1 MTVDRVTTNTQSQ
14 YLLSQIM
21 KANVALDTTQA
32 QIASGKVSTD
42 YVGIGD
48 KTAALEGAR
57 AAAARADAYASNT
70 QLAVTQTDLQDTQL
84 TTLSGLAEQ
93 LKEAISTAVGDS
105 DGTNLMA
112 TADDIFQQA
121 SSILNSTDANGNYI
135 YGGGQGNTKPFA
147 ATSLS
152 DLATGTVSS
161 FFQNGTQK
169 TSVLVG
175 DGQSVQIGVLASD
188 IGTQLMT
195 ALQNLQNADSPSGSL
210 DGSLTSTQTAN
221 LTNNVLPSATTA
233 YTGLNNATAANGE
246 TYARLQD
253 DVTTQQS
260 LSTLYKGFV
269 SDIEDA
275 DMTQA
280 ATKLSLNQT
289 ALQAALE
296 VSAKLGQLSLLNY
309 LPTTTTG

>member
-32 QIASGKVSTD
+32 QVASGKVSTD

-135 YGGGQGNTKPFA
+135 YGGGQGNTKPFT

-195 ALQNLQNADSPSGSL
+195 ALQSLQNADSPSGSL
-210 DGSLTSTQTAN
+210 DGSLTSTQTAD
-221 LTNNVLPSATTA
+221 LTNNILPSATTA
-233 YTGLNNATAANGE
+233 YTDLNTATAANGE
-246 TYARLQD
+246 TYSRLQD
-253 DVTTQQS
+253 DVTAQQS

>member
-32 QIASGKVSTD
+32 QVASGKVSTD
-42 YVGIGD
+42 YAGIGD

-57 AAAARADAYASNT
+57 AASARADAYATNT

-84 TTLSGLAEQ
+84 TTLSSLAEQ
-93 LKEAISTAVGDS
+93 LKTAISTAVGNS
-105 DGTNLMA
+105 DGTGLMT
-112 TADDIFQQA
+112 TAQDIFQQA

-135 YGGGQGNTKPFA
+135 YGGGQGNTKPFT

-152 DLATGTVSS
+152 DLAAGTVSS

-188 IGTQLMT
+188 IGTELMT
-195 ALQNLQNADSPSGSL
+195 ALKNLANADSPSSSL
-210 DGSLTSTQTAN
+210 DSSLTGTQTTN
-221 LTNNVLPSATTA
+221 LTDNVLPSATTA

-246 TYARLQD
+246 TYTRLQD
-253 DVTTQQS
+253 DVTAQQS

-280 ATKLSLNQT
+280 ATTLSLNQT

-309 LPTTTTG
+309 LPTSTS

>member
-42 YVGIGD
+42 YAGIGD

-57 AAAARADAYASNT
+57 AAAARTDAYATNT

-84 TTLSGLAEQ
+84 TTLSSLAEQ
-93 LKEAISTAVGDS
+93 LKTAISTAVGNS
-105 DGTNLMA
+105 DGTGLMT
-112 TADDIFQQA
+112 TAQDIFQQA

-135 YGGGQGNTKPFA
+135 YGGGQGNTKPFT

-195 ALQNLQNADSPSGSL
+195 ALQSLQNADSPSGSL
-210 DGSLTSTQTAN
+210 DGSLTSTQTAD
-221 LTNNVLPSATTA
+221 LTNNILPSATTA
-233 YTGLNNATAANGE
+233 YTDLNTATAANGE
-246 TYARLQD
+246 TYSRLQD
-253 DVTTQQS
+253 DVTAQQS